1 MIHYKNLLLIFL
13 SILAFI
19 YASPNIFG
27 DDPALQIKSA
37 NTQTQISTE
46 LVNKINSAL
55 KKSALTYTKISI
67 FDQNIILC
75 FANTDMQLK
84 AQDLIQNLLGDDYLV
99 TINLASAAPK
109 VLSYFKAFPMKL
121 GLDLRGGVNFLLH
134 IDLESVIKQNLL
146 GNLHRI
152 TQDLRAAHILYS
164 KVSHNKLTLNLELP
178 DRANAQQ
185 AREFLIRN
193 YPDFIWN
200 QTSLSHEPT
209 QKQLL
214 IGTLSEQV
222 LTKFN
227 TATIEQVMSV
237 LRNRVNELGIAEAIV
252 QKQGSDNISI
262 DLPGVQD
269 IGQAKN
275 ILGKTATLEFHLVSN
290 FDANNDLNA
299 AQFNDR
305 LYYFHGQKVWLK
317 NQVVLRGSSIINADF
332 GINEEDGL
340 PIVKIRLNGTGSSF
354 FTKITTE
361 NIGNPMAVVY
371 VETKSKTQMVNN
383 QPHIVYTTNRQIIS
397 IPIIQ
402 SPLGNNFQ
410 ITGIKDINEA
420 HNLAL
425 LLRSGSLPAPVS
437 IIAERQLGPSLGQH
451 NIHVGMISLIVG
463 TLVVASFMI
472 IYYGFMGL
480 IADIA
485 LVINLIMIIALLS
498 ILGATL
504 TFSGIAGIV
513 LTMGM
518 AVDANVLI
526 FERIR
531 EELRNGATG
540 KSSITLG
547 YDKAFNTIFD
557 ANLTTLIVAVV
568 LFSLGSGVVKGIAVT
583 LTIGIVTSM
592 FTAVTLTRAL
602 VNWWYAKS
610 NFSKISIGI

>member
-1 MIHYKNLLLIFL
+1 MSHYKNLLLIFL
-13 SILAFI
+13 IILAVI
-19 YASPNIFG
+19 YAVPNTFG
-27 DDPALQIKSA
+27 DYPALQIKGA
-37 NTQTQISTE
+37 NNEATISTA

-55 KKSALTYTKISI
+55 QKSAISYTKISI
-67 FDQNIILC
+67 VDQNIVLC
-75 FANTDMQLK
+75 FANPDSQLQAK
-84 AQDLIQNLLGDDYLV
+84 DLIQNLLGDDYLV
-99 TINLASAAPK
+99 TINLAPAAPQ
-109 VLSYFKAFPMKL
+109 VFSYLKAFPMKL

-134 IDLESVIKQNLL
+134 IDLDSVIKQNLL

-164 KVSHNKLTLNLELP
+164 TVSNKKLSLNLEFP
-178 DRANAQQ
+178 DRENAQR
-185 AREFLIRN
+185 ALEFLSKH

-200 QTSLSHEPT
+200 QKLASHDST
-209 QKQLL
+209 QNQWL
-214 IGTLSEQV
+214 IGTLSDKI

-252 QKQGSDNISI
+252 QKQGQDNISI

-275 ILGKTATLEFHLVSN
+275 ILGKTATLEFHLVAN
-290 FDANNDLNA
+290 FDANNDPNV

-305 LYYFHGQKVWLK
+305 LYYFHGQKIWLK

-410 ITGIKDINEA
+410 ITGIKDITEA
-420 HNLAL
+420 RNLAL

-451 NIHVGMISLIVG
+451 NIHVGIISL
-463 TLVVASFMI
+463 TAATVAVAIFMI
-472 IYYGFMGL
+472 IYYGLLGL
-480 IADIA
+480 IADLA
-485 LVINLIMIIALLS
+485 LIINLIMIIALLS

-518 AVDANVLI
+518 AIDANVLI

-531 EELRNGATG
+531 EELRNGSTG
-540 KSSITLG
+540 KASITLG

-583 LTIGIVTSM
+583 LTIGIITSM
-592 FTAVTLTRAL
+592 FTAVTITRAL